1 MAKIMTYKES
11 ALCPLCGMPLEKT
24 GRQKMNGIPLIKTV
38 CSCCGYMSYFI
49 DCKDPS
55 MRMKL
60 KNKGHDVVSPKVK
73 IANSSGDNSQDNG
86 KLHPTYVTSKRPFYR
101 KVYPFLRRKF
111 FRYFNHLFFPQ
122 PKIERPDS

>member
-1 MAKIMTYKES
+1 MSEMTFRET
-11 ALCPLCGMPLEKT
+11 ALCPICGMILEKR
-24 GRQKMNGIPLIKTV
+24 GQLVIGGIPMIKTV
-38 CSCCGYMSYFI
+38 CGDCGHVSYFI
-49 DCKDPS
+49 DRKDPS

-60 KNKGHDVVSPKVK
+60 KNNGHDVVSPNVK
-73 IANSSGDNSQDNG
+73 IANSSGNNSQNDG
-86 KLHPTYVTSKRPFYR
+86 KLHPTYVASERPLYR